1 MNLQLKIVIFILC
14 VLPIIISAAKPVK
27 NDFKSIYEK
36 GQVEFVAKN
45 KIDPD
50 SLPAGLGFKQLY
62 DFTFARNN
70 DIFASDNSLN
80 KIFIF
85 SNNGTFKRVFGQKG
99 EGPGDL
105 GWPSIIFRAG
115 SEIVV
120 WEQLT
125 GRLSFFSEKG
135 VFLRVVKP
143 RTSLTIK
150 KIAPTPEGFLV
161 VERELDDKKIKHGN
175 IFVLELYTKKLQFKK
190 AIFRQSVN
198 RTKTLIKPVRVR
210 IALPFQPDVY
220 WDTTSNG
227 VIVFG
232 AQHLPKINIYHPKNN
247 QQFAFDHKSTAVKI
261 TDEDK
266 NRVYSSYQMVSSK
279 GRQRAPKELLDQI
292 PFPDMRPGF
301 GKILIDTE
309 GNILVFPMKK
319 ALTEKYDFFDA
330 YNPDGTFIKRVR
342 ITTSIKVPYKMHFD
356 LSGNIWFLTYNESN
370 DQVLLKYKFK

>member
-1 MNLQLKIVIFILC
+1 VWKRSQ
-14 VLPIIISAAKPVK
+14 
-27 NDFKSIYEK
+27 
-36 GQVEFVAKN
+36 
-45 KIDPD
+45 
-50 SLPAGLGFKQLY
+50 
-62 DFTFARNN
+62 ARKL
-70 DIFASDNSLN
+70 S
-80 KIFIF
+80 
-85 SNNGTFKRVFGQKG
+85 T
-99 EGPGDL
+99 
-105 GWPSIIFRAG
+105 IFRAG

-143 RTSLTIK
+143 STPLTIK
-150 KIAPTPEGFLV
+150 KIAPTPEVFLV

-198 RTKTLIKPVRVR
+198 RTKTLIKPMRVR
-210 IALPFQPDVY
+210 IELPFQPDVY

-247 QQFAFDHKSTAVKI
+247 QQFAFDYKSIAVKI

-266 NRVYSSYQMVSSK
+266 NRVYNSYQMVSSK

-309 GNILVFPMKK
+309 GNILIFPMKK